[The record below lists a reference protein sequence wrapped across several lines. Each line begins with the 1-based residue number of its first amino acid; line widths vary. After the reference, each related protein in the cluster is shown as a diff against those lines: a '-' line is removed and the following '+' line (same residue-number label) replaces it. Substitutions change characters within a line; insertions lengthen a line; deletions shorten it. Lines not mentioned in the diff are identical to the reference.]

1 MSRAIVIGHSGQ
13 DGTYL
18 SEYLRR
24 RGDVVIGVGHGDL
37 DLADAEEVGK
47 FLLKET
53 PSELYYLA
61 AFHHSSEERDLEGEA
76 DLFRRSFEIHVQGV
90 VSFLEA
96 IARYLPQSRFFYA
109 SSSHVFGRAEHST
122 QTEATPFRPENIYGI
137 SKAAGIETCRYY
149 RRKYGIHASCGILY
163 NHESERRSVRFVSQK
178 IVRGAIEVSRGEI
191 EGIRL
196 GDLDAV
202 IDWGYAP
209 DYVEA
214 MTLIL
219 AQDQADDY
227 IIASGIARTVREF
240 VSLAFS
246 LVGLDWKNHVTV
258 DPTLISSGT
267 MPILVGNAI
276 KLRARTG
283 WQPRTS
289 FVEMVEKMIQSASDE
304 R

>member
-1 MSRAIVIGHSGQ
+1 
-13 DGTYL
+13 
-18 SEYLRR
+18 
-24 RGDVVIGVGHGDL
+24 
-37 DLADAEEVGK
+37 
-47 FLLKET
+47 
-53 PSELYYLA
+53 
-61 AFHHSSEERDLEGEA
+61 
-76 DLFRRSFEIHVQGV
+76 
-90 VSFLEA
+90 
-96 IARYLPQSRFFYA
+96 
-109 SSSHVFGRAEHST
+109 
-122 QTEATPFRPENIYGI
+122 
-137 SKAAGIETCRYY
+137 
-149 RRKYGIHASCGILY
+149 
-163 NHESERRSVRFVSQK
+163 VRFVSQK

-267 MPILVGNAI
+267 MPILVGNAT